1 MSKHF
6 NEEFGQQRF
15 DDKVMEQVLDKATL
29 KAFYQ
34 TRATGIPMGKADGN
48 RLAAAMMEWA
58 QDQGCRCY
66 AHWFSPVRGGNGLKH
81 DAFIDLDYKGK
92 GQQNSTVKDAINTFS
107 ASQLFYNETD
117 GSSFPNGGLRVTHR
131 AAAFMNWDTSS
142 PPFVRNETLYIPAAF
157 VSHGGHALD
166 HKTIMLRSQDALS
179 RAGVRLMHAIGDT
192 DVNDVVANV
201 GWEQEFFLIDRDLYN
216 KRPDLV
222 ACGRTLIGAPPS
234 RGQQTDYNY
243 FNKVPPRSR
252 EFFDALQRELWAIGV
267 TMTTFHNEVAPA
279 QVEFCPIFKVTNIAA
294 DENALAMEIMEDLA
308 VKFNL
313 KVLTHEKP
321 FAGING
327 SGKHCNWGVN
337 TDTGINLLTPGKTT
351 ESQARFITCVAAL
364 ARAVHV
370 HGDAL
375 RVGVA
380 TAGNDHRLGAQEAPP
395 AIISLYTG
403 DVMEDHIRKIIAGG
417 ALGGYGAGETDISFG
432 TSKVPPL
439 KARLEDRNRTAP
451 FPFCGNRFE
460 FRAVG
465 ANQNINFPLAIL
477 NTAYAES
484 MQVMATEIEGGTSV
498 RDVVA
503 EMFKRHMP
511 AIFNGNGY
519 APEWQ
524 TEAASRGLKNLK
536 SSPDAYAGFASD
548 KNIALFSSQLVMS
561 AEEVHA
567 RKDILEEEYVLTV
580 EIEASCLLKMIDTA
594 VLPTCAKDLK
604 TYAGTG
610 LGKVRQEVY
619 AAVDSA
625 VNKLREVHA
634 GLNEA
639 ENSPRY
645 CVDVLLPAMAEV
657 RKAADRAE
665 GFIEKSLHP
674 IPSYEDVLFFHL
686 A

>member
-1 MSKHF
+1 MERVLSK
-6 NEEFGQQRF
+6 E
-15 DDKVMEQVLDKATL
+15 TL
-29 KAFYQ
+29 KAFYE
-34 TRATGIPMGKADGN
+34 TRATGKKMDKANGN
-48 RLAAAMMEWA
+48 CLAAAMMEWA
-58 QDQGCRCY
+58 QGRGCRCY
-66 AHWFSPVRGGNGLKH
+66 AHWFSPVRGANGLKH
-81 DAFIDLDYKGK
+81 DAFIDLDYGGR
-92 GQQNSTVKDAINTFS
+92 GQQNSTVKDAINNFG

-157 VSHGGHALD
+157 VSHHGHALD
-166 HKTIMLRSQDALS
+166 EKTIMLRSQDALS

-192 DVNDVVANV
+192 DVSNVVANV

-216 KRPDLV
+216 KRPDLI
-222 ACGRTLIGAPPS
+222 ACGRTLIGAPPA

-252 EFFDALQRELWAIGV
+252 EFFDALQQELWAVGV
-267 TMTTFHNEVAPA
+267 TMITFHNEVAPA
-279 QVEFCPIFKVTNIAA
+279 QVEFCPIFKLTNIAA
-294 DENALAMEIMEDLA
+294 DENTLAMEIMEDLG

-313 KVLTHEKP
+313 KALTHEKP

-337 TDTGINLLTPGKTT
+337 TDTGINLLTPGKTAMS
-351 ESQARFITCVAAL
+351 EARFITCVAAL
-364 ARAVHV
+364 ARTVHV
-370 HGDAL
+370 HGDAM
-375 RVGVA
+375 RVGIA

-403 DVMEDHIRKIIAGG
+403 DIMEAHIRKIIDGG
-417 ALGGYGAGETDISFG
+417 ELAGYGADETSISFG

-439 KARLEDRNRTAP
+439 NARLEDRNRTAP

-465 ANQNINFPLAIL
+465 SNQNINFPLAIL

-484 MQVMATEIEGGTSV
+484 MQVMADAIEAGASV

-503 EMFKRHMP
+503 DTFKAHMP

-519 APEWQ
+519 SPEWQ
-524 TEAASRGLKNLK
+524 EEAAARGLKNFK
-536 SSPDAYAGFASD
+536 TSPEAYASFVSE
-548 KNIALFSSQLVMS
+548 KNIALFSDQRVMTE
-561 AEEVHA
+561 EEVHA
-567 RKDILEEEYVLTV
+567 RKEVLQESYVSAV
-580 EIEASCLLKMIDTA
+580 EMEAACLLKMIDTA

-604 TYAGTG
+604 TYEGTG
-610 LGKVRQEVY
+610 LGQRRKAIY
-619 AAVDSA
+619 AAVDGA
-625 VNKLREVHA
+625 VDKLRQVHA
-634 GLNEA
+634 NLSTADSQPE
-639 ENSPRY
+639 Y
-645 CVDVLLPAMAEV
+645 CVETLLPTMVEV
-657 RKAADRAE
+657 RNAADAAE
-665 GFIEKSLHP
+665 EVIEKSLHP
-674 IPSYEDVLFFHL
+674 FPSYEDILFHHL